1 MKKLFLLLAAALIIP
16 LCAFVG
22 DDELKRPKNIGDS
35 SIDNYVNEAFDIYE
49 GTLKTDK
56 DLAEI
61 DSSLTKIEKN
71 GNKLK
76 QDAEIVQK
84 LYNIQGEVRKR
95 QEKIREM
102 DSRAA
107 AVMENA
113 KNFSPKLK
121 APQAIKN
128 VNNANKALKIAQEK
142 TPGQLK
148 KTEELTA
155 RADKLMEKK

>member
-1 MKKLFLLLAAALIIP
+1 MKSLFFVLAAAIILP

-22 DDELKRPKNIGDS
+22 DDELKRPKNVGDLN
-35 SIDNYVNEAFDIYE
+35 IDNYVNDAFDIYE
-49 GTLKTDK
+49 GTLKTEK

-61 DSSLTKIEKN
+61 DSNLTGIEKN

-76 QDAEIVQK
+76 KDAEILQK

-95 QEKIREM
+95 QEKTR
-102 DSRAA
+102 DLDNRAA

-113 KNFSPKLK
+113 KNFSPKLR

-128 VNNANKALKIAQEK
+128 VNNANKAIKIAQEK
-142 TPGQLK
+142 TPGQIK
-148 KTEELTA
+148 KTEELTL
-155 RADKLMEKK
+155 RADKLIEK